1 MSDTPPSSRPRSP
14 VREVARLWFGLEA
27 PVGRRAYLLTG
38 VTLMA
43 LKYGIDALLVYLAS
57 GVLFSPLAYLSP
69 LLTLRTKSIPDAPS
83 WLFVAM
89 GIATLPFLW
98 IGVSMSIRRA
108 ANAGL
113 SPWGGLTFL
122 VPGLNYL
129 AMIVLAAI
137 PERGDAWKPD
147 PTSPY
152 RAGGPQ
158 EKIRPQIEGTL
169 RSALLGVAAAVAVGL
184 GMAGLSVYALDLYGL
199 SLFFVTPFVM
209 GAVSAFL
216 LNRDA
221 PQPLRRAVT
230 VACLSVAITGGAM
243 LLFAL
248 EGLVCLLMAAPIA
261 GVVAVIGAILGRAI
275 ALQAKTPRSHAAAA
289 VLMLPGIVSAEA
301 AVAKPELREVKTV
314 IEVDAPPDRVWE
326 NVVGFGEL
334 APPAEW
340 FFHTGIAYPVRA
352 RLEGEGVG
360 AVRYCEFSTG
370 PFVEPITVW
379 DKPNRLAFDV
389 SKQPHAMKEWSP
401 FQYVHA
407 PHLDGSLRSKRG
419 QFLLTELPGGR
430 TRLEGTTWYEL
441 EMSPNVYWAFWS
453 DSAIHAIHTRVLEH
467 VKKLSEKK

>member
-1 MSDTPPSSRPRSP
+1 MSDTPPSSRPRSR

-43 LKYGIDALLVYLAS
+43 LKYGLDTLLVYLAS
-57 GVLFSPLAYLSP
+57 GVLWSPLAYLSP
-69 LLTLRTKSIPDAPS
+69 ALTLRMKSIPDAPS
-83 WLFVAM
+83 WLFVVLAV
-89 GIATLPFLW
+89 ATLPFLW
-98 IGVSMSIRRA
+98 IGISMSIRRA

-113 SPWGGLTFL
+113 SPWFGLTFL
-122 VPGLNYL
+122 VPALNYL
-129 AMIVLAAI
+129 VMLVLAGL
-137 PERGDAWKPD
+137 PERGDTWKAD

-158 EKIRPQIEGTL
+158 ERIQTKIEGSL
-169 RSALLGVAAAVAVGL
+169 RSALLGVATAVAVGL

-209 GAVSAFL
+209 GAVSSFL
-216 LNRDA
+216 LNREA
-221 PQPLRRAVT
+221 PQSLKRAVA

-275 ALQAKTPRSHAAAA
+275 ALQAKTPHTHAAAA
-289 VLMLPGIVSAEA
+289 VLALPGLVGAEA
-301 AVAKPELREVKTV
+301 AVVQPDLREVKTV

-326 NVVGFGEL
+326 NVIGFGEL
-334 APPAEW
+334 APPSEW

-379 DKPNRLAFDV
+379 DKPHRLAFDV

-441 EMSPNVYWAFWS
+441 EMAPNVYWAFWS

-467 VKKLSEKK
+467 VKKLSETK

>member
-1 MSDTPPSSRPRSP
+1 MSDTPPSSRPRSR

-27 PVGRRAYLLTG
+27 PVGRRAYLITG
-38 VTLMA
+38 AVLMVV
-43 LKYGIDALLVYLAS
+43 KYGLDALLVYLAS
-57 GVLFSPLAYLSP
+57 GVLWSPLSYLSP
-69 LLTLRTKSIPDAPS
+69 ILTLRTQSVPNAPE

-89 GIATLPFLW
+89 AVATLPFLW
-98 IGVSMSIRRA
+98 IGMSMSIRRA
-108 ANAGL
+108 ASAGL
-113 SPWGGLTFL
+113 SPWVGLTFL
-122 VPGLNYL
+122 VPVINYL

-137 PERGDAWKPD
+137 PDRADAWKPD

-152 RAGGPQ
+152 RASGPQ
-158 EKIRPQIEGTL
+158 GRIEPKIEGAL
-169 RSALLGVAAAVAVGL
+169 RSALLGVVAAVAVGL
-184 GMAGLSVYALDLYGL
+184 GMAGISVYALNLYGL

-209 GAVSAFL
+209 GAVSSFL

-221 PQPLRRAVT
+221 PQPIGRAVA
-230 VACLSVAITGGAM
+230 VACLSVGITGGAM

-248 EGLVCLLMAAPIA
+248 EGLVCLVMAAPIA

-275 ALQAKTPRSHAAAA
+275 ALQARTPRSHAAAA
-289 VLMLPGIVSAEA
+289 VLALPGLVGAEA
-301 AVAKPELREVKTV
+301 AVVTPDLREVKTV
-314 IEVDAPPDRVWE
+314 IEVEAPPDRVWE
-326 NVVGFGEL
+326 NVIGFGEL

-389 SKQPHAMKEWSP
+389 AKQPHAMKEWSP

-441 EMSPNVYWAFWS
+441 EMAPNMYWAIWS
-453 DSAIHAIHTRVLEH
+453 DGAIHAIHLRVLQH
-467 VKKLSEKK
+467 VKQLSEKR